1 MLHSGIAAADAI
13 GMALCVLAFFHVS
26 KLAHQ
31 FVYEV
36 DKSTLEVADYTI
48 IVKGLPEVNPIDVS
62 AWLTEGRPGGVTGSY
77 LSTLAVTRALDAH
90 RVL

>member
-1 MLHSGIAAADAI
+1 MPACCARLHHALACVSPPTGIAAADAI

-26 KLAHQ
+26 KLAKQ

-62 AWLTEGRPGGVTGSY
+62 V
-77 LSTLAVTRALDAH
+77 
-90 RVL
+90 